1 MSGFVMFAEG
11 FSQIMEPQIM
21 LFCLIGVI
29 LGIFFGASPGMTSS
43 MGIALILPVT
53 YGMDIIH
60 GMSIL
65 LGIYIGSISGG
76 LITAILINIPG
87 TPASVATTF
96 DGYPMA
102 KQGQGGR
109 AIRVGTLYSL
119 LGGLFS
125 LIVLF
130 TISPILAKWAL
141 KFSYE
146 EYFAIGVLSLTL
158 IASLSGKSLVKGML
172 SALIGILFT
181 TVGMA
186 PVDTVRRFTFG
197 IRDLDAGFKLL
208 PLMIGIYAVME
219 VIKAAETKDQG
230 ELKVLSYRSKGIGV
244 SRKEFCDQFK
254 NFVVSAGIG
263 TGVGILPGLGAAVS
277 NLIAYSVSKNLSK
290 HPEKYGTGC
299 IDGLIA
305 SETAN
310 NAVSGGAM
318 IPLLTMGIPGDAGT
332 AMLLA
337 AFMLHGITPGP
348 LLFQSHGNVIYA
360 MFAILVVANLM
371 MFVVQLYGLPGFL
384 KMLMIPRNILLPIV
398 MVLASVGAFA
408 MNNRVFDVWSIFL
421 FALVGYGMN
430 KFEFPPAPVVLGFVL
445 GPIIELNFRRGMM
458 SSYGKFTAFF
468 TRPIAG
474 TILVLT
480 ILILVY
486 QAVKEVRQ
494 IKNDKA
500 GNQSC
505 QKQDR

>member
-1 MSGFVMFAEG
+1 MFANG
-11 FSQIMEPQIM
+11 FGQIMEPQI
-21 LFCLIGVI
+21 LLLCLAGVI

-53 YGMDIIH
+53 YGMDIVH

-96 DGYPMA
+96 DGHPMA
-102 KQGQGGR
+102 ERGEGGR

-130 TISPILAKWAL
+130 AISPVLARWAL

-146 EYFAIGVLSLTL
+146 EYFAIGLLSLTL

-172 SALIGILFT
+172 SALIGIVFT

-208 PLMIGIYAVME
+208 PLMIGVYAVME
-219 VIKAAETKDQG
+219 VIKAAGAAEQG
-230 ELKVLSYRSKGIGV
+230 EMKILSYKSRGIGV
-244 SRKEFCDQFK
+244 SWKEFREQFK
-254 NFVVSAGIG
+254 NFIVSSGIG
-263 TGVGILPGLGAAVS
+263 TGIGILPGLGAAIS
-277 NLIAYSVSKNLSK
+277 NLIAYSVSKNMSR

-348 LLFQSHGNVIYA
+348 LLFQTHGNVIYA
-360 MFAILVVANLM
+360 MFAILIVANIL

-384 KMLMIPRNILLPIV
+384 KLLMIPRNILLPIV

-408 MNNRVFDVWSIFL
+408 MNNRVFDIWSIFM
-421 FALVGYGMN
+421 FALVGYGLSR
-430 KFEFPPAPVVLGFVL
+430 FDFPPAPVVLGFVL

-458 SSYGKFTAFF
+458 SSYGNFAAFF

-474 TILVLT
+474 TVLVLT
-480 ILILVY
+480 ILILVW
-486 QAVKEVRQ
+486 QVLSNIRKSKKVR
-494 IKNDKA
+494 
-500 GNQSC
+500 S
-505 QKQDR
+505 

>member
-1 MSGFVMFAEG
+1 MGGFAMFADG
-11 FSQIMEPQIM
+11 FSQIMEPQI
-21 LFCLIGVI
+21 LLLCLAGVI

-53 YGMDIIH
+53 YGMDIVH

-96 DGYPMA
+96 DGHPMA
-102 KQGQGGR
+102 ERGEGGR
-109 AIRVGTLYSL
+109 AIRIGTLYSL

-125 LIVLF
+125 LIILF
-130 TISPILAKWAL
+130 AISPVLARWAL

-146 EYFAIGVLSLTL
+146 EYFAIGLLSLTL

-172 SALIGILFT
+172 SALIGIVFT

-208 PLMIGIYAVME
+208 PLMIGVYAVME
-219 VIKAAETKDQG
+219 VIKAAGSAEQG
-230 ELKVLSYRSKGIGV
+230 DMKILNYKSKGIGV
-244 SRKEFCDQFK
+244 SWKEFREQFK
-254 NFVVSAGIG
+254 NFIVSSGIG
-263 TGVGILPGLGAAVS
+263 TGIGILPGLGAAIS
-277 NLIAYSVSKNLSK
+277 NLISYSVSKNMSK

-348 LLFQSHGNVIYA
+348 LLFQTHGNVIYA
-360 MFAILVVANLM
+360 MFAILIVANIM

-384 KMLMIPRNILLPIV
+384 KLLMIPRNILLPIV

-408 MNNRVFDVWSIFL
+408 MNNRVFDIWSIFM
-421 FALVGYGMN
+421 FALVGYGLSR
-430 KFEFPPAPVVLGFVL
+430 FDFPPAPVVLGFVL

-458 SSYGKFTAFF
+458 SSYGNFAAFF

-474 TILVLT
+474 TVLVLT
-480 ILILVY
+480 ILILIWQV
-486 QAVKEVRQ
+486 VSNIRKSKKVR
-494 IKNDKA
+494 
-500 GNQSC
+500 C
-505 QKQDR
+505 

>member
-1 MSGFVMFAEG
+1 MGGLSMFAEG

-21 LFCLIGVI
+21 LLCLAGVI

-60 GMSIL
+60 GMAIL

-96 DGYPMA
+96 DGHPMA
-102 KQGQGGR
+102 ERGEGGR

-125 LIVLF
+125 LVILF
-130 TISPILAKWAL
+130 AISPVLAKWAL
-141 KFSYE
+141 RFSYE

-158 IASLSGKSLVKGML
+158 IASLSGGSVIKGAI

-208 PLMIGIYAVME
+208 PLMIGVYAVME
-219 VIKAAETKDQG
+219 VIKAADAASQEEMT
-230 ELKVLSYRSKGIGV
+230 VLSYKSKGLGV
-244 SRKEFCDQFK
+244 SGKEFREQFR
-254 NFVVSAGIG
+254 NFLVSAGIG
-263 TGVGILPGLGAAVS
+263 TGIGILPGLGAAIS
-277 NLIAYSVSKNLSK
+277 NLIAYSVSKNTSK
-290 HPEKYGTGC
+290 HPEQYGTGC

-348 LLFQSHGNVIYA
+348 LLFSSHGHVIYA
-360 MFAILVVANLM
+360 MFAILIIANVM

-384 KMLMIPRNILLPIV
+384 KLLMIPRNILLPVV

-421 FALVGYGMN
+421 FALVGYGLS

-458 SSYGKFTAFF
+458 SSYGNFAAFF
-468 TRPIAG
+468 TRPISG
-474 TILVLT
+474 TVLVLT
-480 ILILVY
+480 LLILAY
-486 QAVKEVRQ
+486 QFLAGFRKRKHAKVQ
-494 IKNDKA
+494 NGGNDA
-500 GNQSC
+500 
-505 QKQDR
+505 

>member
-1 MSGFVMFAEG
+1 MGGFAMFADG
-11 FSQIMEPQIM
+11 FSQIMEPQI
-21 LFCLIGVI
+21 LLLCLAGVI

-53 YGMDIIH
+53 YGMDIVH

-87 TPASVATTF
+87 TPAAVATTF
-96 DGYPMA
+96 DGHPMA
-102 KQGQGGR
+102 ERGEGGR
-109 AIRVGTLYSL
+109 AIRIGTLYSL

-130 TISPILAKWAL
+130 AISPVLARWAL

-146 EYFAIGVLSLTL
+146 EYFAIGLLSLTL

-172 SALIGILFT
+172 SALIGIVFT

-208 PLMIGIYAVME
+208 PLMIGVYAVME
-219 VIKAAETKDQG
+219 VIKAAGSAEQG
-230 ELKVLSYRSKGIGV
+230 DMKILNYKSKGIGV
-244 SRKEFCDQFK
+244 SWKEFREQFK
-254 NFVVSAGIG
+254 NFIVSSGIG
-263 TGVGILPGLGAAVS
+263 TGIGILPGLGAAIS
-277 NLIAYSVSKNLSK
+277 NLISYSVSKNMSK

-348 LLFQSHGNVIYA
+348 LLFQTHGNVIYA
-360 MFAILVVANLM
+360 MFAILIVANIM

-384 KMLMIPRNILLPIV
+384 KLLMIPRNILLPIV

-408 MNNRVFDVWSIFL
+408 MNNRVFDIWSIFM
-421 FALVGYGMN
+421 FALVGYGLSR
-430 KFEFPPAPVVLGFVL
+430 FDFPPAPVVLGFVL

-458 SSYGKFTAFF
+458 SSYGNFAAFF

-474 TILVLT
+474 TVLVLT
-480 ILILVY
+480 ILILIWQV
-486 QAVKEVRQ
+486 VSNIRKSKKVR
-494 IKNDKA
+494 
-500 GNQSC
+500 C
-505 QKQDR
+505 

>member
-1 MSGFVMFAEG
+1 MDVLGMFAEG
-11 FSQIMEPQIM
+11 FSQIMEPQI
-21 LFCLIGVI
+21 LLLCLAGVI

-96 DGYPMA
+96 DGHPMA
-102 KQGQGGR
+102 ERGDGGR

-119 LGGLFS
+119 IGGMIS
-125 LIVLF
+125 LVVLF
-130 TISPILAKWAL
+130 AISPVLAKWAL

-146 EYFAIGVLSLTL
+146 EYFAIGILSLTL

-172 SALIGILFT
+172 SAMIGIIFT

-186 PVDTVRRFTFG
+186 PVDTARRFTLG
-197 IRDLDAGFKLL
+197 IHDLDGGFKLL
-208 PLMIGIYAVME
+208 PLMIGVYAVME
-219 VIKAAETKDQG
+219 VIKAADASEQEKM
-230 ELKVLSYRSKGIGV
+230 EIKKYKSKGLGV
-244 SRKEFCDQFK
+244 SWKEFCEQFK
-254 NFVVSAGIG
+254 NMLISALIG
-263 TGVGILPGLGAAVS
+263 TGIGILPGLGAAVS
-277 NLIAYSVSKNLSK
+277 NLIAYSVSKNMSK
-290 HPEKYGTGC
+290 HPEEYGTGC
-299 IDGLIA
+299 IDGIIA

-360 MFAILVVANLM
+360 MFAILIVANIM

-384 KMLMIPRNILLPIV
+384 KLLMIPRNILLPIV

-408 MNNRVFDVWSIFL
+408 MNNRIFDIWSIFL
-421 FALVGYGMN
+421 FALVGYGLS
-430 KFEFPPAPVVLGFVL
+430 KFDFPPAPIVLGFVL

-458 SSYGKFTAFF
+458 SSYGNFAAFF
-468 TRPIAG
+468 KRTIAG
-474 TILVLT
+474 TVLVLT
-480 ILILVY
+480 ILILMY
-486 QAVKEVRQ
+486 QIVSGIRKSRRKTVQGEVQ
-494 IKNDKA
+494 
-500 GNQSC
+500 
-505 QKQDR
+505 

>member
-1 MSGFVMFAEG
+1 MFAEG
-11 FSQIMEPQIM
+11 FGQIMDLQIM
-21 LFCLIGVI
+21 LLCLAGVI

-60 GMSIL
+60 GMAIL

-96 DGYPMA
+96 DGHPMA
-102 KQGQGGR
+102 ERGEGGR

-119 LGGLFS
+119 LGGLVS
-125 LIVLF
+125 LVILF
-130 TISPILAKWAL
+130 AISPILAKWAL

-146 EYFAIGVLSLTL
+146 EYFAIGILSLTL
-158 IASLSGKSLVKGML
+158 IASLSGKSIIKGAL
-172 SALIGILFT
+172 SALVGIVFT

-186 PVDTVRRFTFG
+186 PVDTVRRYTFG

-208 PLMIGIYAVME
+208 PLMIGVYAVME
-219 VIKAAETKDQG
+219 VIKAADAAEHEEMKI
-230 ELKVLSYRSKGIGV
+230 LSYQSKGLGV
-244 SRKEFCDQFK
+244 SFQEFREQFK
-254 NFVVSAGIG
+254 NFIVSAGIG
-263 TGVGILPGLGAAVS
+263 TGIGILPGLGAAIS
-277 NLIAYSVSKNLSK
+277 NLIAYSVSKNTSK
-290 HPEKYGTGC
+290 HPERYGTGC

-360 MFAILVVANLM
+360 MFAILIVANIM

-384 KMLMIPRNILLPIV
+384 KLLMIPRNILLPIV

-408 MNNRVFDVWSIFL
+408 MNNRIFDIWSIFL
-421 FALVGYGMN
+421 FALVGYVLS
-430 KFEFPPAPVVLGFVL
+430 KFDFPPAPVVLGFVL

-458 SSYGKFTAFF
+458 SSYGNFAAFF

-474 TILVLT
+474 TVLVLT
-480 ILILVY
+480 ILVLMY
-486 QAVKEVRQ
+486 QLIAEVR
-494 IKNDKA
+494 KNKKA
-500 GNQSC
+500 HV
-505 QKQDR
+505 

>member
-1 MSGFVMFAEG
+1 MGGLSMFAEG

-21 LFCLIGVI
+21 LLCLAGVI

-96 DGYPMA
+96 DGHPMA
-102 KQGQGGR
+102 ERGEGGR

-125 LIVLF
+125 LVILF
-130 TISPILAKWAL
+130 AISPLLAKWAL
-141 KFSYE
+141 RFSYE
-146 EYFAIGVLSLTL
+146 EYFSIGVLSLTL
-158 IASLSGKSLVKGML
+158 IASLSGGSVIKGAI

-208 PLMIGIYAVME
+208 PLMIGVYAVME
-219 VIKAAETKDQG
+219 VIKAADAASQEKMT
-230 ELKVLSYRSKGIGV
+230 VLSYKSKGLGV
-244 SRKEFCDQFK
+244 SGKEFREQFR

-263 TGVGILPGLGAAVS
+263 TGIGILPGLGAAIS
-277 NLIAYSVSKNLSK
+277 NLIAYSVSKNTSK

-348 LLFQSHGNVIYA
+348 LLFSSHGQVIYA
-360 MFAILVVANLM
+360 MFAILIVANIM

-384 KMLMIPRNILLPIV
+384 KLLMIPRNILLPVV

-408 MNNRVFDVWSIFL
+408 MNNRVFDVWSIFM
-421 FALVGYGMN
+421 FALVGYGLS

-458 SSYGKFTAFF
+458 SSYGNFAAFF
-468 TRPIAG
+468 ARPISG
-474 TILVLT
+474 TVLVLT
-480 ILILVY
+480 LLILAY
-486 QAVKEVRQ
+486 QFLAGFRKKRDAKVQ
-494 IKNDKA
+494 NGGNDV
-500 GNQSC
+500 
-505 QKQDR
+505 

>member
-1 MSGFVMFAEG
+1 MIEFGMFADAFG
-11 FSQIMEPQIM
+11 QIMDIQI
-21 LFCLIGVI
+21 LLLCLAGVI

-53 YGMDIIH
+53 YGMDLVH
-60 GMSIL
+60 GMAIL

-96 DGYPMA
+96 DGHPMA
-102 KQGQGGR
+102 ERGEGGR
-109 AIRVGTLYSL
+109 AIRIGTLYSL

-130 TISPILAKWAL
+130 AISPILADWAL

-158 IASLSGKSLVKGML
+158 IASLSGKSVVKGAL
-172 SALIGILFT
+172 SALIGIAFT

-186 PVDTVRRFTFG
+186 PVDTVRRYTFG
-197 IRDLDAGFKLL
+197 FHELDAGFKLL
-208 PLMIGIYAVME
+208 PLMIGVYAVME
-219 VIKAAETKDQG
+219 VIKAVGAPEEEEMKI
-230 ELKVLSYRSKGIGV
+230 LSYRSKGLGIT
-244 SRKEFCDQFK
+244 RKEFREQFK
-254 NFVVSAGIG
+254 NFLVSAGIG
-263 TGVGILPGLGAAVS
+263 TGIGILPGLGAAIS
-277 NLIAYSVSKNLSK
+277 NLIAYSVSKNTSR

-348 LLFQSHGNVIYA
+348 LLFQSHGDVVYA
-360 MFAILVVANLM
+360 MFAILIVANIF

-384 KMLMIPRNILLPIV
+384 KLLLIPRNILLPVV

-408 MNNRVFDVWSIFL
+408 MNNRIFDIWSIFF
-421 FALVGYGMN
+421 FAVVGYGLS
-430 KFEFPPAPVVLGFVL
+430 KFDFPPAPVVLGFVL

-458 SSYGKFTAFF
+458 SSYGNFWAFF
-468 TRPIAG
+468 QRPIAG
-474 TILVLT
+474 TVLVLT
-480 ILILVY
+480 LLILLY
-486 QAVKEVRQ
+486 QVISGVRKGRKRQEKE
-494 IKNDKA
+494 
-500 GNQSC
+500 G
-505 QKQDR
+505 

>member
-1 MSGFVMFAEG
+1 MFADG
-11 FSQIMEPQIM
+11 FSQIMEPQI
-21 LFCLIGVI
+21 LLLCLAGVI

-53 YGMDIIH
+53 YGMDIVH

-96 DGYPMA
+96 DGHPVA
-102 KQGQGGR
+102 ERGEGGR
-109 AIRVGTLYSL
+109 AIRIGTLYSL

-125 LIVLF
+125 LIILF
-130 TISPILAKWAL
+130 AISPVLARWAL

-146 EYFAIGVLSLTL
+146 EYFAIGLLSLTL

-172 SALIGILFT
+172 SAVIGIVFT

-208 PLMIGIYAVME
+208 PLMIGVYAVME
-219 VIKAAETKDQG
+219 VIKAAGSAEQG
-230 ELKVLSYRSKGIGV
+230 DMKILNYKSKGIGV
-244 SRKEFCDQFK
+244 SWKEFREQFK
-254 NFVVSAGIG
+254 NFIVSSGIG
-263 TGVGILPGLGAAVS
+263 TGIGILPGLGAAIS
-277 NLIAYSVSKNLSK
+277 NLISYSVSKNMSK

-348 LLFQSHGNVIYA
+348 LLFQTHGNVIYA
-360 MFAILVVANLM
+360 MFAILIVANIM

-384 KMLMIPRNILLPIV
+384 KLLMIPRNILLPIV

-408 MNNRVFDVWSIFL
+408 MNNRVFDIWSIFM
-421 FALVGYGMN
+421 FALVGYGLSR
-430 KFEFPPAPVVLGFVL
+430 FDFPPAPVVLGFVL

-458 SSYGKFTAFF
+458 SSYGNFAAFF

-474 TILVLT
+474 TVLVLT
-480 ILILVY
+480 ILILIWQV
-486 QAVKEVRQ
+486 VSNIRKSKKVR
-494 IKNDKA
+494 
-500 GNQSC
+500 C
-505 QKQDR
+505 

>member
-1 MSGFVMFAEG
+1 MFADG
-11 FSQIMEPQIM
+11 FGQIMEPQI
-21 LFCLIGVI
+21 LLLCLAGVI

-53 YGMDIIH
+53 YGMDIVH

-96 DGYPMA
+96 DGHPMA
-102 KQGQGGR
+102 ERGEGGR

-130 TISPILAKWAL
+130 AISPVLARWAL

-146 EYFAIGVLSLTL
+146 EYFAIGLLSLTL

-172 SALIGILFT
+172 SALIGIVFT

-208 PLMIGIYAVME
+208 PLMIGVYAVME
-219 VIKAAETKDQG
+219 VIKAAGAAEQG
-230 ELKVLSYRSKGIGV
+230 EMKILNYKSRGIGV
-244 SRKEFCDQFK
+244 SWKEFREQFK
-254 NFVVSAGIG
+254 NFIVSSGIG
-263 TGVGILPGLGAAVS
+263 TGIGILPGLGAAIS
-277 NLIAYSVSKNLSK
+277 NLIAYSVSKNMSR

-348 LLFQSHGNVIYA
+348 LLFQTHGNVIYA
-360 MFAILVVANLM
+360 MFAILIVANIL

-384 KMLMIPRNILLPIV
+384 KLLMIPRNILLPIV

-408 MNNRVFDVWSIFL
+408 MNNRVFDIWSIFM
-421 FALVGYGMN
+421 FALVGYGLSR
-430 KFEFPPAPVVLGFVL
+430 FDFPPAPVVLGFVL

-458 SSYGKFTAFF
+458 SSYGNFAAFF

-474 TILVLT
+474 TVLVLT
-480 ILILVY
+480 ILILVW
-486 QAVKEVRQ
+486 QVLSNIRKSKKVR
-494 IKNDKA
+494 
-500 GNQSC
+500 S
-505 QKQDR
+505 

>member
-1 MSGFVMFAEG
+1 MDVLGMFAEG
-11 FSQIMEPQIM
+11 FSQIMDPQI
-21 LFCLIGVI
+21 LLLCLAGVI

-96 DGYPMA
+96 DGHPMA
-102 KQGQGGR
+102 ERGDGGR
-109 AIRVGTLYSL
+109 AIRIGTLYSL
-119 LGGLFS
+119 IGGVIS
-125 LIVLF
+125 LIILF
-130 TISPILAKWAL
+130 AISPILAKWAL

-158 IASLSGKSLVKGML
+158 IASLSGKSLIKGML
-172 SALIGILFT
+172 SAMIGIIFT

-197 IRDLDAGFKLL
+197 IRDLDGGFKLL
-208 PLMIGIYAVME
+208 PLMIGVYAVME
-219 VIKAAETKDQG
+219 VIKAADAG
-230 ELKVLSYRSKGIGV
+230 EQEKMEIKNYKSKGLGV
-244 SRKEFCDQFK
+244 SWREFCDQFR
-254 NFVVSAGIG
+254 NMLVSALIG
-263 TGVGILPGLGAAVS
+263 TGIGILPGLGAAVS
-277 NLIAYSVSKNLSK
+277 NLIAYSVSKNMSK
-290 HPEKYGTGC
+290 HPEEYGTGC
-299 IDGLIA
+299 IDGIIA

-348 LLFQSHGNVIYA
+348 LLFQSHGDVIYA
-360 MFAILVVANLM
+360 MFAILIVANVM
-371 MFVVQLYGLPGFL
+371 MFIVQLYGLPGFL
-384 KMLMIPRNILLPIV
+384 KLLMIPRNILLPIV

-408 MNNRVFDVWSIFL
+408 MNNRIFDIWSIFL
-421 FALVGYGMN
+421 FALVGYGLS
-430 KFEFPPAPVVLGFVL
+430 KFDFPPAPIVLGFVL

-458 SSYGKFTAFF
+458 SSYGNFAAFF
-468 TRPIAG
+468 KRPIAG
-474 TILVLT
+474 TVLILT

-486 QAVKEVRQ
+486 QIVSGIQKNRKKKVQGEV
-494 IKNDKA
+494 
-500 GNQSC
+500 
-505 QKQDR
+505 

>member
-1 MSGFVMFAEG
+1 MGALGMFAEG
-11 FSQIMEPQIM
+11 FSQIMDPQIM
-21 LFCLIGVI
+21 LLCLIGVI
-29 LGIFFGASPGMTSS
+29 LGVFFGASPGMTSS

-53 YGMDIIH
+53 YGMDIVH

-96 DGYPMA
+96 DGHPMA
-102 KQGQGGR
+102 ERGEGGR

-125 LIVLF
+125 LIILF
-130 TISPILAKWAL
+130 AISPILASWAL

-158 IASLSGKSLVKGML
+158 IASLSGKSLIKGMI
-172 SALIGILFT
+172 SALVGIIFT

-186 PVDTVRRFTFG
+186 PVDTARRFTFG
-197 IRDLDAGFKLL
+197 IRDLDAGFQLL
-208 PLMIGIYAVME
+208 PLMIGVYAVME
-219 VIKAAETKDQG
+219 VIKAADEAEQG
-230 ELKVLSYRSKGIGV
+230 KLTVLSYKSKGLGV
-244 SRKEFCDQFK
+244 SLKEFKEQFK
-254 NFVVSAGIG
+254 NFLVSAGIG
-263 TGVGILPGLGAAVS
+263 TGVGILPGLGAAIS
-277 NLIAYSVSKNLSK
+277 NLIAYSVSKNTSK

-348 LLFQSHGNVIYA
+348 LLFQTHGNVIYA
-360 MFAILVVANLM
+360 MFAILIIANIM
-371 MFVVQLYGLPGFL
+371 MFVVQLYGLPAFL
-384 KMLMIPRNILLPIV
+384 KLLMIPRNILLPIV

-408 MNNRVFDVWSIFL
+408 MNNRIFDIWSIFL
-421 FALVGYGMN
+421 FALVGYGLS
-430 KFEFPPAPVVLGFVL
+430 KFEFPPAPIVLGFVL

-458 SSYGKFTAFF
+458 SSHGSFLAFF

-474 TILVLT
+474 TVLVFTIVILL
-480 ILILVY
+480 Y
-486 QAVKEVRQ
+486 QVIVVFRKTKRKVEESSNV
-494 IKNDKA
+494 
-500 GNQSC
+500 
-505 QKQDR
+505 

>member
-1 MSGFVMFAEG
+1 MFADG
-11 FSQIMEPQIM
+11 FGQIMEPQI
-21 LFCLIGVI
+21 LLLCLAGVI

-53 YGMDIIH
+53 YGMDIVH

-96 DGYPMA
+96 DGHPMA
-102 KQGQGGR
+102 ERGEGGR
-109 AIRVGTLYSL
+109 AIRIGTLYSL

-130 TISPILAKWAL
+130 AISPVLARWAL

-146 EYFAIGVLSLTL
+146 EYFAIGLLSLTL

-172 SALIGILFT
+172 SALIGIVFT

-208 PLMIGIYAVME
+208 PLMIGVYAVME
-219 VIKAAETKDQG
+219 VIKAAGAAEQG
-230 ELKVLSYRSKGIGV
+230 EMKILSYKSRGIGV
-244 SRKEFCDQFK
+244 SWKEFREQFK
-254 NFVVSAGIG
+254 NFIVSSGIG
-263 TGVGILPGLGAAVS
+263 TGIGILPGLGAAIS
-277 NLIAYSVSKNLSK
+277 NLIAYSVSKNMSR

-348 LLFQSHGNVIYA
+348 LLFQTHGNVIYA
-360 MFAILVVANLM
+360 MFAILIVANIL

-384 KMLMIPRNILLPIV
+384 KLLMIPRNILLPIV

-408 MNNRVFDVWSIFL
+408 MNNRVFDIWSIFM
-421 FALVGYGMN
+421 FALVGYGLSR
-430 KFEFPPAPVVLGFVL
+430 FDFPPAPVVLGFVL

-458 SSYGKFTAFF
+458 SSYGKFAAFF

-474 TILVLT
+474 TVLVLT
-480 ILILVY
+480 ILILVW
-486 QAVKEVRQ
+486 QVLSNIRKSKKVR
-494 IKNDKA
+494 
-500 GNQSC
+500 S
-505 QKQDR
+505 

>member
-1 MSGFVMFAEG
+1 MSGLSMFAEG
-11 FSQIMEPQIM
+11 FGQIMAPQI
-21 LFCLIGVI
+21 LLLCLAGVI

-53 YGMDIIH
+53 YGMDIVH

-102 KQGQGGR
+102 KRGEGGR

-125 LIVLF
+125 LIILF
-130 TISPILAKWAL
+130 AISPVLAKWAL

-158 IASLSGKSLVKGML
+158 IASLSGTSVIKGAL
-172 SALIGILFT
+172 SALIGIVFT

-186 PVDTVRRFTFG
+186 PVDTVRRYTFG

-208 PLMIGIYAVME
+208 PLMIGVYAVME
-219 VIKAAETKDQG
+219 VIKAADASEQKDM
-230 ELKVLSYRSKGIGV
+230 KILSYKSRGLGV
-244 SRKEFCDQFK
+244 SLKEFREQFK
-254 NFVVSAGIG
+254 NFMVSAGIG
-263 TGVGILPGLGAAVS
+263 TGVGILPGLGAAIS

-348 LLFQSHGNVIYA
+348 LLFQSHGPVIYA
-360 MFAILVVANLM
+360 MFAILVVANIM

-384 KMLMIPRNILLPIV
+384 KLLMIPRNILLPIV

-408 MNNRVFDVWSIFL
+408 MNNRIFDIWSIFL
-421 FALVGYGMN
+421 FALAGYGLS
-430 KFEFPPAPVVLGFVL
+430 KFDFPPAPVVLGFVL

-458 SSYGKFTAFF
+458 SSYGSFLAFF

-474 TILVLT
+474 TVLALT
-480 ILILVY
+480 IVILLCQLV
-486 QAVKEVRQ
+486 AGIR
-494 IKNDKA
+494 KNKSVHA
-500 GNQSC
+500 
-505 QKQDR
+505 

>member
-1 MSGFVMFAEG
+1 
-11 FSQIMEPQIM
+11 
-21 LFCLIGVI
+21 
-29 LGIFFGASPGMTSS
+29 
-43 MGIALILPVT
+43 
-53 YGMDIIH
+53 
-60 GMSIL
+60 MSIL

-96 DGYPMA
+96 DGHPMA
-102 KQGQGGR
+102 ERGEGGR
-109 AIRVGTLYSL
+109 AIRIGTLYSL

-125 LIVLF
+125 LIILF
-130 TISPILAKWAL
+130 AISPVLARWAL

-146 EYFAIGVLSLTL
+146 EYFAIGLLSLTL

-172 SALIGILFT
+172 SALIGIVFT

-208 PLMIGIYAVME
+208 PLMIGVYAVME
-219 VIKAAETKDQG
+219 VIKAAGSAEQG
-230 ELKVLSYRSKGIGV
+230 DMKILNYKSKGIGV
-244 SRKEFCDQFK
+244 SWKEFREQFK
-254 NFVVSAGIG
+254 NFIVSSGIG
-263 TGVGILPGLGAAVS
+263 TGIGILPGLGAAIS
-277 NLIAYSVSKNLSK
+277 NLISYSVSKNMSK

-348 LLFQSHGNVIYA
+348 LLFQTHGNVIYA
-360 MFAILVVANLM
+360 MFAILIVANIM

-384 KMLMIPRNILLPIV
+384 KLLMIPRNILLPIV

-408 MNNRVFDVWSIFL
+408 MNNRVFDIWSIFM
-421 FALVGYGMN
+421 FALVGYGLSR
-430 KFEFPPAPVVLGFVL
+430 FDFPPAPVFWA
-445 GPIIELNFRRGMM
+445 
-458 SSYGKFTAFF
+458 SSWA
-468 TRPIAG
+468 R
-474 TILVLT
+474 
-480 ILILVY
+480 
-486 QAVKEVRQ
+486 
-494 IKNDKA
+494 
-500 GNQSC
+500 SSS
-505 QKQDR
+505 

>member
-1 MSGFVMFAEG
+1 MFADG
-11 FSQIMEPQIM
+11 FGQIMEPQI
-21 LFCLIGVI
+21 LLLCLAGVI

-53 YGMDIIH
+53 YGMDIVH

-96 DGYPMA
+96 DGHPMA
-102 KQGQGGR
+102 ERGEGGR

-130 TISPILAKWAL
+130 AISPVLARWAL

-146 EYFAIGVLSLTL
+146 EYFAIGLLSLTL

-172 SALIGILFT
+172 SALIGIVFT

-208 PLMIGIYAVME
+208 PLMIGVYAVME
-219 VIKAAETKDQG
+219 VIKAAGAAEQG
-230 ELKVLSYRSKGIGV
+230 EMKILSYKSRGIGV
-244 SRKEFCDQFK
+244 SWKEFREQFK
-254 NFVVSAGIG
+254 NFIVSSGIG
-263 TGVGILPGLGAAVS
+263 TGIGILPGLGAAIS
-277 NLIAYSVSKNLSK
+277 NLIAYSVSKNMSR

-305 SETAN
+305 SKTAN

-348 LLFQSHGNVIYA
+348 LLFQTHGNVIYA
-360 MFAILVVANLM
+360 MFAILIVANIL

-384 KMLMIPRNILLPIV
+384 KLLMIPRNILLPIV

-408 MNNRVFDVWSIFL
+408 MNNRVFDIWSIFM
-421 FALVGYGMN
+421 FALVGYGLSR
-430 KFEFPPAPVVLGFVL
+430 FDFPPAPVVLGFVL

-458 SSYGKFTAFF
+458 SSYGNFAAFF

-474 TILVLT
+474 TVLVLT
-480 ILILVY
+480 ILILVW
-486 QAVKEVRQ
+486 QVLSNIRKSKKVR
-494 IKNDKA
+494 
-500 GNQSC
+500 S
-505 QKQDR
+505 